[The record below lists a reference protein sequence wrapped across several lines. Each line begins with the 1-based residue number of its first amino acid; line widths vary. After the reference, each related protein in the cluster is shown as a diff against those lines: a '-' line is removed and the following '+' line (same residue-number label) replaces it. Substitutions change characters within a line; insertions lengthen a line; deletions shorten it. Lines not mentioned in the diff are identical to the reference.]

1 MNMSQPDLSELGED
15 SPEDTSLDALESA
28 LEEEG
33 EEEVEQEQPE
43 EEEAEEAEAPKENPD
58 DWKSKTFEVDGIEV
72 SGAELASGYMK
83 DADYRQK
90 TEAAAQLRRES
101 QEQIQAA
108 QQERNYYANQ
118 FGALIKTLETDIV
131 GDQNELTRLAVEN
144 PAAWVAKQAEMSV
157 KSQKLNAAYQAQAQL
172 QARNEQVSYQ
182 QHQQYVQRE
191 QEALLTKVPEWR
203 DPKKAS
209 AEYAEMVAV
218 GLQLGYTQQ
227 ELENVFD
234 HRAMMALKLAAEAV
248 RRKQLKPAP
257 PNQGRTVQ
265 PNAAKPNSGNRP
277 PQTNVRKVMQ
287 TGTQEQR
294 IRTLADLL

>member
-15 SPEDTSLDALESA
+15 SPEETSLETLEAALDT
-28 LEEEG
+28 EG
-33 EEEVEQEQPE
+33 EEVEEQEEFE
-43 EEEAEEAEAPKENPD
+43 EEEAEVPEQNPD
-58 DWKSKTFEVDGIEV
+58 DWKSKTFEVDGVPV

-108 QQERNYYANQ
+108 QQERSYYANQ

-131 GDQNELTRLAVEN
+131 GDQSELNRLAVEN
-144 PAAWVAKQAEMSV
+144 PAAWVAKQSEMSV

-172 QARNEQVSYQ
+172 QARNEQVSHE
-182 QHQQYVQRE
+182 QHQYYVQRE
-191 QEALLTKVPEWR
+191 QEALLSKVPEWR
-203 DPKKAS
+203 DPKKAQT
-209 AEYAEMVAV
+209 EYAEMVQV

-227 ELENVFD
+227 ELEQVFD
-234 HRAMMALKLAAEAV
+234 HRAMMALRLAARAM
-248 RRKQLKPAP
+248 RREQLKPTP
-257 PNQGRTVQ
+257 PQSRNVQ

-277 PQTNVRKVMQ
+277 PQANVRKVMQ

>member
-1 MNMSQPDLSELGED
+1 MNQSQPDLSELSEE
-15 SPEDTSLDALESA
+15 SPEETDIDALAAA
-28 LEEEG
+28 LGDEG
-33 EEEVEQEQPE
+33 EQEEQEQEEPEEVE
-43 EEEAEEAEAPKENPD
+43 AEEPEVSEENPD
-58 DWKSKTFEVDGIEV
+58 DWKSKTFEVDGQKV

-108 QQERNYYANQ
+108 AQERNYYANQ

-131 GDQNELTRLAVEN
+131 GDQSELNRLAVEN

-182 QHQQYVQRE
+182 QHQQYVAQE
-191 QEALLTKVPEWR
+191 QEALLQKVPEWR
-203 DPKKAS
+203 DAKKAQN
-209 AEYAEMVAV
+209 EYAEMVQV

-227 ELENVFD
+227 ELEQVFD
-234 HRAMMALKLAAEAV
+234 HRAMMALRLAARAM
-248 RRKQLKPAP
+248 RREQLKPTP
-257 PNQGRTVQ
+257 PQGRAVQ
-265 PNAAKPNSGNRP
+265 PNAAKPNLGNRP
-277 PQTNVRKVMQ
+277 RQADVRKVMQ
-287 TGTQEQR
+287 TGSQDQR
-294 IRTLADLL
+294 ISTLADLL